1 MYLFSILSI
10 LLFFCSRSRDFSLT
24 RESNSLS
31 DYRPVRLLSLEP
43 CLFLYCP
50 HSTVL
55 YLPSCNSLVSAF
67 ILLMD
72 PVSGTFAGFG
82 FSLILLSGS
91 GGIAV
96 QFLFTLFSSRS
107 MSGFLFPHAGFSV
120 FFVSYAYFG
129 LRCLVFVPP
138 SFIHAESVHE
148 FALLACCYS
157 RWVF

>member
-1 MYLFSILSI
+1 MFSILFL

-31 DYRPVRLLSLEP
+31 DYWRVRLLSLEP
-43 CLFLYCP
+43 RPFFYIVLTVPLCL
-50 HSTVL
+50 SG
-55 YLPSCNSLVSAF
+55 CNSLLSAF
-67 ILLMD
+67 FLLMD

-107 MSGFLFPHAGFSV
+107 MTGFLFPHAEFSV
-120 FFVSYAYFG
+120 FFVSYAYFV
-129 LRCLVFVPP
+129 LRCLLRCFLVL
-138 SFIHAESVHE
+138 FIHQCMN
-148 FALLACCYS
+148 LLY
-157 RWVF
+157 